1 MDISSLGIPNIRTT
15 KVGSRRDAV
24 EIVEA
29 VVRLEAWDG
38 YLVKRWENGRAIA
51 DGTIVLDFACTSVSA
66 PEDWETQVV
75 AYHRLL
81 AEQFDIR
88 DSIISYFLANFET
101 LKETYYLDPDDDPD
115 VPRITEFNRSDF
127 DLRPFIGPRSVSIT
141 EHEKD
146 GIPYLEWF
154 LNCTWDEE
162 HGLAAVTHGS
172 RVIDLDRGETD
183 IYKIFAD
190 NGTLEEELKQAEKYK
205 NMRGTNPQ
213 KPWYQ
218 FW

>member
-15 KVGSRRDAV
+15 KVGSRRGGV

-38 YLVKRWENGRAIA
+38 YLVKHRENGRAIA

-66 PEDWETQVV
+66 PEDWKTQVA

-81 AEQFDIR
+81 EEQWGIR
-88 DSIISYFLANFET
+88 DSILKYFLANFDT
-101 LKETYYLDPDDDPD
+101 LKEEYYLDPDDDPD
-115 VPRITEFNRSDF
+115 VPRITDFNRSDF
-127 DLRPFIGPRSVSIT
+127 DLRRFIGPRSVSIT
-141 EHEKD
+141 EYEKD

-154 LNCTWDEE
+154 FNCTWDEE
-162 HGLAAVTHGS
+162 HGLAAVTHGT

-190 NGTLEEELKQAEKYK
+190 NGTLEQELKESEKYVG
-205 NMRGTNPQ
+205 MRGTKPQ
-213 KPWYQ
+213 KPWWQ